1 MIRLFSGLQAA
12 LTRLSQ
18 VHDEIKYWLDWQLES
33 ERGAC
38 PHPASPRDHRAH
50 RPQNGGTSRT
60 RAGEEMKRRG
70 RAQAHQAEEHQAQE
84 PTPQATDHRRPRTY
98 SHPLKQSPWP
108 YTHKSAQ
115 SVDGDYDDGQDD
127 NGDYQDTYINDYQH
141 TLHPRTVPYS
151 CTRSPSN
158 ASELTDSSDLTD
170 SYPRWGRAS
179 SALDARPHAKH
190 AGFMHPLSH
199 HLDHES
205 VTSQGKDELEQYLDE
220 YGGYVH
226 GAYVHSG
233 IQARAAHTS
242 IEARASHQYLDEYG
256 ASGAEHTRD
265 RAGGGEQTSD
275 YLEPISGAEHTR
287 GEHTRDY
294 LEHSSRQTLVPFRQQ
309 QGSLRAPQ
317 TFGESSRTSTRSDPR
332 LTQVLPPSSSICWQ
346 PGLW

>member
-1 MIRLFSGLQAA
+1 
-12 LTRLSQ
+12 
-18 VHDEIKYWLDWQLES
+18 
-33 ERGAC
+33 
-38 PHPASPRDHRAH
+38 
-50 RPQNGGTSRT
+50 
-60 RAGEEMKRRG
+60 MKRRG

-127 NGDYQDTYINDYQH
+127 DADYQDTYINDYQH

-170 SYPRWGRAS
+170 SYPRWARAS
-179 SALDARPHAKH
+179 SALDARPDAKD

-220 YGGYVH
+220 YRGYVH
-226 GAYVHSG
+226 AAYVHSG
-233 IQARAAHTS
+233 IQARAAHRS
-242 IEARASHQYLDEYG
+242 IEARARHEYLDGYRAG
-256 ASGAEHTRD
+256 GAEHTRD
-265 RAGGGEQTSD
+265 RAGGAEQTSH
-275 YLEPISGAEHTR
+275 YLEAISG

-294 LEHSSRQTLVPFRQQ
+294 LDHSSRQTLVAFRQQ
-309 QGSLRAPQ
+309 QGSPRAPQ
-317 TFGESSRTSTRSDPR
+317 TFGESSRTSSPSDARLTRSDPR
-332 LTQVLPPSSSICWQ
+332 LTQVLPPCSSICWQ
-346 PGLW
+346 PDLW